1 MNGGG
6 FLSDFKNAFSRPNS
20 AHTQLIII
28 NVVVFLFLAVLN
40 VFSSIL
46 DFEFVFNFVYKQFS
60 IPPTFSSFI
69 TRPWT
74 IITYAFAH
82 DLSGIFHI
90 LFNMLVFYWFAKLV
104 IEYLGS
110 DKVISLY
117 VLGALAGGVA
127 YLLVYNL
134 VPFYA
139 GKAGLVSGMVGA
151 SAAVYAVVV
160 AAATLVPNYTFF
172 LLFLGPVRIKYIA
185 AFYIV
190 LSFLGSVGSNAGGN
204 IAHLGG
210 ALIGYIF
217 IKQLHKGNDWGA
229 WVLSVIR
236 FFKSFFVRQS
246 NIKVSYKKGS
256 SSRPKSQTSKSA
268 STSQSSSKT
277 PQDEIDD
284 ILDKI
289 SERGYESLTKEEKQ
303 KLFNAS
309 KK

>member
-6 FLSDFKNAFSRPNS
+6 FLNDFKNAFSRPNS

-28 NVVVFLFLAVLN
+28 NVVVFLFLAIFN
-40 VFSSIL
+40 VFSSVL
-46 DFEFVFNFVYKQFS
+46 GFESVFGFVYNQFS
-60 IPPTFSSFI
+60 IPPVLSEFI

-74 IITYAFAH
+74 IITYAFSH
-82 DLSGIFHI
+82 SLSGIFHI

-110 DKVISLY
+110 DKVISIY

-139 GKAGLVSGMVGA
+139 NQAHLVSGMVGA
-151 SAAVYAVVV
+151 SAAVYAVAV

-185 AFYIV
+185 GFYIV

-210 ALIGYIF
+210 ALMGFVF
-217 IKQLHKGNDWGA
+217 IKQLQKGNDWGG
-229 WVLSVIR
+229 WIIRVIT
-236 FFKSFFVRQS
+236 FVKSFFVRQS
-246 NIKVSYKKGS
+246 NIKVSYKKS
-256 SSRPKSQTSKSA
+256 SSSKSKQSSS
-268 STSQSSSKT
+268 STRQSSSKT
-277 PQDEIDD
+277 SQDEIDE

-289 SERGYESLTKEEKQ
+289 SEKGYDSLTKEEKQ